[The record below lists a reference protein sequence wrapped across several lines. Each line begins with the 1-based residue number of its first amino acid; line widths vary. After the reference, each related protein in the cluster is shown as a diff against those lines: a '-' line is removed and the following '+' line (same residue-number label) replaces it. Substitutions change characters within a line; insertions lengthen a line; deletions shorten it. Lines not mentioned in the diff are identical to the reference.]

1 MVNTSHRRT
10 VALDSYPSDTLGTTF
25 RHSVEVAML
34 SSSHSRQSH
43 LRLVHSAEVSFTNG
57 VDVPRRKPNT
67 DRQRFRVIEG
77 GRGCFPDT
85 HEQARLAAER
95 VREIG

>member
-1 MVNTSHRRT
+1 
-10 VALDSYPSDTLGTTF
+10 
-25 RHSVEVAML
+25 ML

-43 LRLVHSAEVSFTNG
+43 LRLVHSAEVSVANG
-57 VDVPRRKPNT
+57 VDTPRRKPNA

-77 GRGCFPDT
+77 GRGCFHSPRG
-85 HEQARLAAER
+85 QARSAAER

>member
-1 MVNTSHRRT
+1 
-10 VALDSYPSDTLGTTF
+10 
-25 RHSVEVAML
+25 ML

-57 VDVPRRKPNT
+57 VDGPRRKPNT
-67 DRQRFRVIEG
+67 ERQRFRVIEG
-77 GRGCFPDT
+77 GRGCPGT
-85 HEQARLAAER
+85 HEQPRLAAER

>member
-1 MVNTSHRRT
+1 
-10 VALDSYPSDTLGTTF
+10 
-25 RHSVEVAML
+25 ML

-77 GRGCFPDT
+77 GRGCFPDA
-85 HEQARLAAER
+85 HEQARLAAEQ